1 MFLIIKT
8 RHFSTSLLIMS
19 MNNSLNICQKGMTN
33 LLRNNQPNIVFKR
46 KRNGSTKKIMKVLLL
61 YIMLCSG
68 VTLKSHSCW
77 KNMVL
82 IFTPLIPKDLLSY
95 TLPLKVTPLYLWY
108 FFVLNQFYYLNK
120 GLKISVTDSK
130 GSTPLH
136 WACYSGQ

>member
-19 MNNSLNICQKGMTN
+19 MNNSPNICQKGMTN
-33 LLRNNQPNIVFKR
+33 LLKNNQRNIVFKR

-120 GLKISVTDSK
+120 GLKISVADSK